1 MRVQSQMTATLIYF
15 CIPPVPT
22 PTTKKAAEVKQKN
35 NSQKHNQLETL
46 PVNSVLVSSSLREDA
61 APVNFGC
68 LLKLRFG

>member
-1 MRVQSQMTATLIYF
+1 MTATLIYF

-22 PTTKKAAEVKQKN
+22 PTTTKKAAEVKLKN
-35 NSQKHNQLETL
+35 NSQKHNQLKTL